1 MLSERSQ
8 KRMKI
13 VNLGGSNKHSKFKII
28 IQKTDLKYMSPFPV
42 EVSLHT
48 MYA

>member
-13 VNLGGSNKHSKFKII
+13 VNLGGSNKRSKYEII
-28 IQKTDLKYMSPFPV
+28 TQETDLKYMSPFPV
-42 EVSLHT
+42 VVSLHT
-48 MYA
+48 TYA